1 MTQDYNWSLKAK
13 KKTSSLSRFKK
24 FFRTAAIAGLASA
37 FALVGNAQS
46 TIQLGS
52 GTSTSSYVPNYY
64 LYNYSYSQSIYTAAE
79 MNAQGASTVASI
91 TKIWYKPTS
100 SVATTNWKDWV
111 IYMGNTTKEGFT
123 STTDWIDVSSMTQV
137 FSGQLP
143 ANVTANTW
151 LEITLTTPF
160 SWDGTSNIVVA
171 VDENTPTY
179 GSSPNWAGY
188 TLAPNAGNKVI
199 YYYSD
204 SNNPDPASPPT
215 ASSRTNVTAQI
226 RFTGNLF
233 PDCTGTP
240 NAGTVPST
248 MAVCAGTSIVLTATG
263 TSSPAVNLTGQWEES
278 PAGAGTWTPITGAT
292 GATYTVASA
301 PSVPTDYRY
310 SMTCSNPGGGTAYS
324 NILTAT
330 INPPSQCYCTPTYT
344 STSDYLS
351 AISLTGNGNSNI
363 SYTASS
369 QPTGG
374 YLNKTSDTVEQSQS
388 LAVNLSTTYVGGSNT
403 VKAWVDYNNDGIFDD
418 ATEKV
423 YDNYASGT
431 SQSGNFTIPVSTP
444 IGDYRIR
451 VRSRYSTTAFTACD
465 QQSWGSAVDFTLRVV
480 AAPSC
485 LPPTTLAANNITSVS
500 ADLSWTAN
508 NTGNSFD
515 IEYGPQGFTQG
526 SGTIVADIANPY
538 TLQGLTPT
546 TTYSYFVKQNCSPTS
561 SSLWAGPFT
570 FTTACATFAAPFLEE
585 FSNGALPNCWTN
597 TSDGTGTNALWRFG
611 SGAGYGTT
619 NNGKAAGTYAWV
631 DASSPYANI
640 HNVTLTSPMI
650 DISTLTTPY
659 LEFEW
664 FKNNNDPSAANYDQ
678 NKLTVEVNDGS
689 GWTTVFSDTSNAPV
703 WRNVA
708 NIINTTANTIQV
720 RFVVDKDLY
729 GNGYF
734 YDDILLDNVSIS
746 EAPLSCSGTPSAGTV
761 TASVDTI
768 CGGISFDLNGT
779 AINALGITY
788 QWQSQ
793 PLNGSWSD
801 IAGATTPNYT
811 LQNGQMEASNY
822 RLIVTCN
829 GTNSDTSN
837 VVTVNQYPGIDCY
850 CIPTYTSG
858 CFDDDVISNVSLNG
872 VSVNLNNST
881 GCSTGAYG
889 DYTNLP
895 AADLLPGGNY
905 IISVGTAYLWPEDE
919 DVRIWIDYNENGVF
933 EASEEIGNTMG
944 NGLGA
949 NGSSDFYFTVP
960 TNVTPGNYRMRVRL
974 VYSGG
979 STIDPCNTA
988 IYGET
993 EDYMVEILTPC
1004 TPPVVNLGADT
1015 AVCEGTTVTLDAGN
1029 AGLTYLW
1036 NDGSTN
1042 QTLAVTAGGTYSV
1055 TVTDGSCS
1063 TSDTIVVTVDTM
1075 PLVDLGGDQAICQG
1089 DTVTLDAGNAGL
1101 TFAWNDGSTN
1111 QTLEVSDAGSYSVEV
1126 TNGACVATDTVE
1138 ITIDPLPSADSISVA
1153 NLADCGF
1160 EFALVGANDVTS
1172 YAWDFGDN
1180 SVVDTSA
1187 SPSHNYTSNGN
1198 YTVTVTVEN
1207 NCGSETFTT
1216 TVECTGLG
1224 INNIDLN
1231 NSVLKLYPN
1240 PTADFVTI
1248 ENLSQFNMETI
1259 TVMNVLGQVVYQD
1272 AAQASFKHT
1281 MNVSH
1286 FSTGLYTVRI
1296 QTNGGVVIRKFEVLK

>member
-1 MTQDYNWSLKAK
+1 MTQDYNWPITAK
-13 KKTSSLSRFKK
+13 KKNPRLGRLTKLL
-24 FFRTAAIAGLASA
+24 RTAVIAGIVSA
-37 FALVGNAQS
+37 FAFVGNAQS
-46 TIQLGS
+46 TIQIGN
-52 GTSTSSYVPNYY
+52 GTITSSYAPNYY
-64 LYNYSYSQSIYTAAE
+64 LYNYSYSQTIYTAAE
-79 MNAQGASTVASI
+79 MNAQSANIPATI

-100 SVATTNWKDWV
+100 SAATTNWKDWV
-111 IYMGNTTKEGFT
+111 IYMGNTTKNSFT
-123 STTDWIDVSSMTQV
+123 STTDWIAVGSMTEV
-137 FSGQLP
+137 FNGQLP
-143 ANVTANTW
+143 ANVTANNW

-160 SWDGTSNIVVA
+160 NWDGTSNIVVA

-179 GSSPNWAGY
+179 GNSPGWAGY
-188 TLAPNAGNKVI
+188 TLAPSTGNKVI

-204 SNNPDPASPPT
+204 PTNPDPASPPT
-215 ASSRTNVTAQI
+215 ANSRTNNAAQI

-233 PDCTGTP
+233 PECTGTP

-248 MAVCAGTSIVLTATG
+248 LAVCAGTPLVLSATG
-263 TSSPAVNLTGQWEES
+263 TSGAANNLSGQWEQS
-278 PAGAGTWTPITGAT
+278 PAGAGTWTPIAGAT
-292 GATYTVASA
+292 GITYTVASA

-324 NILTAT
+324 NILTTT
-330 INPPSQCYCTPTYT
+330 INPANQCYCTPVYT

-363 SYTASS
+363 SYTAST
-369 QPTGG
+369 QPSGG
-374 YLNKTSDTVEQSQS
+374 YLNKTSDTVEQSQGLDVS
-388 LAVNLSTTYVGGSNT
+388 LATTYVGGSNT
-403 VKAWVDYNNDGIFDD
+403 VKAWVDYNNDGIFNDT
-418 ATEKV
+418 TEIV
-423 YDNYASGT
+423 YDNYASGAT
-431 SQSGNFTIPVSTP
+431 QSGSFTIPASTP
-444 IGDYRIR
+444 LGDYRIR
-451 VRSRYSTTAFTACD
+451 VRSKYSSGSLSSCE
-465 QQSWGSAVDFTLRVV
+465 QQTYGSTVDFTLRVI

-485 LPPTTLAANNITSVS
+485 LPPTALAASNITSAT

-526 SGTIVADIANPY
+526 NGTIISGVTNPY
-538 TLQGLTPT
+538 TLQVLTPV
-546 TTYSYFVKQNCSPTS
+546 TTYSYYVKQNCSSTS
-561 SSLWAGPFT
+561 SSLWAGPYN
-570 FTTACATFAAPFLEE
+570 FTTACATFASPFLEE
-585 FSNGALPNCWTN
+585 FSTGALPNCWTN

-611 SGAGYGTT
+611 SGAGYGTV
-619 NNGKAAGTYAWV
+619 NNGKATGTYAWV

-640 HNVTLTSPMI
+640 HAVTLTSPII
-650 DISTLTTPY
+650 DISSLTTPY

-678 NKLTVEVNDGS
+678 NKLTVQVNDGS
-689 GWTTVFSDTSNAPV
+689 GWTTVFSDTTNSPV
-703 WRNVA
+703 WRTVSETLT
-708 NIINTTANTIQV
+708 TTANTIQL

-746 EAPLSCSGTPSAGTV
+746 EAPLSCNGTPSAGTIS
-761 TASVDTI
+761 ASVDTI

-779 AINALGITY
+779 AINELGITY

-793 PLNGSWSD
+793 PLNGSWAD

-811 LQNGQMEASNY
+811 LQSGQTEVSNY

-837 VVTVNQYPGIDCY
+837 IITVYQYPGVDCY
-850 CIPTYTSG
+850 CTPVYVYG
-858 CFDDDVISNVSLNG
+858 CSDDDVISNVSLNG
-872 VSVNLNNST
+872 ETVNLNNST
-881 GCSTGAYG
+881 GCSANAYG
-889 DYTNLP
+889 DYTNLTAP
-895 AADLLPGGNY
+895 DLLPGENY
-905 IISVGTAYLWPEDE
+905 IISVSTIYIWPEDE

-944 NGLGA
+944 NGFNMATGT
-949 NGSSDFYFTVP
+949 NDFYFTVP
-960 TNVTPGNYRMRVRL
+960 TNVTPGTYRMRVRL
-974 VYSGG
+974 IYDGG
-979 STIDPCNTA
+979 SAIDPCNSA
-988 IYGET
+988 SYGET

-1004 TPPVVNLGADT
+1004 TPPIVDLGGDQSICQGDT
-1015 AVCEGTTVTLDAGN
+1015 ITLDAGN
-1029 AGLTYLW
+1029 AGSVFLW

-1042 QTLAVTAGGTYSV
+1042 QTL
-1055 TVTDGSCS
+1055 
-1063 TSDTIVVTVDTM
+1063 VVT
-1075 PLVDLGGDQAICQG
+1075 
-1089 DTVTLDAGNAGL
+1089 
-1101 TFAWNDGSTN
+1101 
-1111 QTLEVSDAGSYSVEV
+1111 DAGSYSVEV
-1126 TNGACVATDTVE
+1126 TNGTCVGTDTVE
-1138 ITIDPLPSADSISVA
+1138 ITLDPLPSADSISVS

-1160 EFALVGANDVTS
+1160 EFGLVGADNVVS
-1172 YAWDFGDN
+1172 YTWDFGDN
-1180 SVVDTSA
+1180 SATDTSA

-1207 NCGSETFTT
+1207 SCGTETFST

-1259 TVMNVLGQVVYQD
+1259 TVLNVLGQVVYQD

-1281 MNVSH
+1281 MNVSR

-1296 QTNGGVVIRKFEVLK
+1296 QTNGGVVTRKFEVLK